1 MMKENQKKSR
11 LFSKE
16 SISGQFTFLVLTIVA
31 SLVIVISLL
40 TYVLLVTTYHKQIND
55 DISQTSDS
63 IGQTVEAFME
73 GSYSLVTELAVSPTI
88 LTMDGETQEPVLVD
102 CAARN
107 DYLELLYVQGM
118 DGMQTARSTGT
129 LGDRGNRW
137 WFLQVAAD
145 QQAFVSKSYYS
156 VGTNMPCTSIFVP
169 MYRDNAMVGIFGAD
183 LKLGSIQ
190 QLIEQF
196 SDEKNGK
203 YSYII
208 DGEGVVMAHPDSTY
222 LEELQNFKTMTR
234 TVAKK
239 DATGNTIVEDNAVVT
254 EEESFTI
261 SKQYKESIDS
271 VMAGQSGVSKIREKG
286 ITYFISYTPIRLP
299 GTSDSWSVVTLQKSS
314 TAMRVVYQ
322 VIIVV
327 ILVSALIAV
336 LGVWIIML
344 LVKRITQPLVKMSEV
359 AEQLAEGDFQVE
371 IDYVSNNEVGILA
384 RSLAVF
390 IKRLRDVI
398 GDVDRVLG
406 EIADGNIMAAPGQE
420 YLGEFTS
427 IGSAIR
433 RISASLKATLTQID
447 EASGQV
453 SGGSVEMKES
463 AIELSH
469 AADTSTQLIQKLLG
483 TFDELREGIIGIGQ
497 QAAEVSKVAK
507 SSSQEVA
514 ECNQVM
520 GEMTHAMDD
529 IRSSSDEIK
538 KIIKTIEDIANRTNT
553 LSLNASIEAARAG
566 EAGKGFAVVAEQVRD
581 LAAQSREAAQNTGT
595 LIAATLEAVENGASV
610 ANRTAQILKQIV
622 EGTEGIAVSIEEI
635 SDATAGQADS
645 LSQITGGIT
654 EISDVVKTTS
664 EASRQS
670 AQAST
675 ELSEQ
680 AKMLKDLTSEFQL

>member
-1 MMKENQKKSR
+1 MKKNQNTISR
-11 LFSKE
+11 QFIFS
-16 SISGQFTFLVLTIVA
+16 VLMIVA
-31 SLVIVISLL
+31 SLVVIISLL
-40 TYVLLVTTYHKQIND
+40 TYVLLVTTYRKQIES
-55 DISQTSDS
+55 DISKTSES
-63 IGQTVEAFME
+63 IGQTVEAFMD

-88 LTMDGETQEPVLVD
+88 LTMDGAAQEPVLVD

-107 DYLELLYVQGM
+107 NYLELLYVQGI

-137 WFLQVAAD
+137 WFLQIMEEP
-145 QQAFVSKSYYS
+145 QPFVSKSYYS

-169 MYRDNAMVGIFGAD
+169 MYRDNTMVGIFGAD
-183 LKLGSIQ
+183 IKLGSIQ
-190 QLIEQF
+190 LLIEEF
-196 SDEKNGK
+196 SDDKNGK

-239 DATGNTIVEDNAVVT
+239 DSAGNTIVENNAVVT

-261 SKQYKESIDS
+261 SKKYKESIDS
-271 VMAGQSGVSKIREKG
+271 VMAGNSGTGKVREKG
-286 ITYFISYTPIRLP
+286 TTYFISYTPIRLP
-299 GTSDSWSVVTLQKSS
+299 GESDSWSVITLQKSS

-327 ILVSALIAV
+327 VLVAALIAV
-336 LGVWIIML
+336 LAVWIVSIQ
-344 LVKRITQPLVKMSEV
+344 VKRITQPMVKMSKV
-359 AEQLAEGDFQVE
+359 AERLAEGDFQVE
-371 IDYVSNNEVGILA
+371 IDHISDDEVGLLA
-384 RSLAVF
+384 KSLAVF
-390 IKRLRDVI
+390 IERLRDVI
-398 GDVDRVLG
+398 GDLDRVLR
-406 EIADGNIMAAPGQE
+406 EIADGNIMAAPGRE
-420 YLGEFTS
+420 YLGEFAP
-427 IGSAIR
+427 IGGAIR
-433 RISASLKATLTQID
+433 RISASLKATLKQID

-453 SGGSVEMKES
+453 SVGSQEMKES
-463 AIELSH
+463 ATGLSL
-469 AADTSTQLIQKLLG
+469 AAEAQTESIQKLLE
-483 TFDELREGIIGIGQ
+483 TFAELREGIRGIGE
-497 QAAEVSKVAK
+497 QATEVSKFAK
-507 SSSQEVA
+507 TSSREVA

-581 LAAQSREAAQNTGT
+581 LASQSREAAQNTGT
-595 LIAATLEAVENGASV
+595 LIAATLEAVENGAEV
-610 ANRTAQILKQIV
+610 ANRTARILERIV

-635 SDATAGQADS
+635 SDAATGQTES
-645 LSQITGGIT
+645 LSHITGGIA

-670 AQAST
+670 AQASM
-675 ELSEQ
+675 ELSEH
-680 AKMLKDLTSEFQL
+680 ARMLKDLTSEFQL